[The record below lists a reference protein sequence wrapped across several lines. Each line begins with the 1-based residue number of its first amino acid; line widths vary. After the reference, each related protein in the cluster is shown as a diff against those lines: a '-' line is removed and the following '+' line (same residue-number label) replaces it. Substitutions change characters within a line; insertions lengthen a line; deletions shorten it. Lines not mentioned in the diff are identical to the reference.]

1 MRQLKTKFL
10 FLICILLGT
19 FIKLDLAYSQQ
30 KIEHKL
36 IDALLPAWNIESLTS
51 EEVYVNKSYG
61 RLAGAPDG
69 IGVLQ
74 NNDGLI
80 SVFINHEI
88 SNDHGIIRSH
98 GGRGAFVSEWQFD
111 LKSKKIISRGDLIK
125 KLMLWDYDQ
134 KKFVEA
140 KNGSIN
146 RLCSGDLPHQSAFYD
161 SKSKKGFKD
170 RIFLSGEEDRNGG
183 RAFAHIVSGIDKGTS
198 YELPHLGKFSWENV
212 VAHPKSGKKTIVM
225 GMDDNKDGQVYLY
238 MAEKKSRGNPI
249 ERAGLMNGELFG
261 IEVNENRFKLVELGD
276 VSMLSGSEL
285 ENLGTE
291 KNIARFKRPEDGAWD
306 IRNKNIFYFAT
317 TDKIDGMSEIFQLT
331 FDDINNPRK
340 GGSIISILNAKEI
353 GAQMFDNITVSDN
366 GKILIDE
373 DPGDHEHLASIWEF
387 DPMARKATKLFS
399 VRPEFFQ
406 DQSHANFLTMDEEH
420 SGIIDITHLVT
431 GAPWY
436 KKDERY
442 FLGSLQ
448 IHKKIDDPEL
458 VELGELYLISGP
470 K

>member
-1 MRQLKTKFL
+1 MFRRL
-10 FLICILLGT
+10 FYFIFFSINVSHAYELSSEALIE
-19 FIKLDLAYSQQ
+19 KLHDKWQMTT
-30 KIEHKL
+30 L
-36 IDALLPAWNIESLTS
+36 INMKGNTPPNN
-51 EEVYVNKSYG
+51 Y
-61 RLAGAPDG
+61 RLVGAPDG
-69 IGVLQ
+69 IGAIR
-74 NNDGLI
+74 NKNKEILI
-80 SVFINHEI
+80 YINHEI
-88 SNDHGIIRSH
+88 SNDSGITRLH
-98 GGRGAFVSEWQFD
+98 GGRGSFVSEWILD
-111 LKSKKIISRGDLIK
+111 LKTKKITSGDDLIRK
-125 KLMLWDYDQ
+125 VMLWDRDQ
-134 KKFVEA
+134 KKFADINNV
-140 KNGSIN
+140 NIN
-146 RLCSGDLPHQSAFYD
+146 RLCSGDLPQQSAFYD
-161 SKSKKGFKD
+161 SNSRLGFKD

-238 MAEKKSRGNPI
+238 IGEKKTKGSPI

-261 IEVNENRFKLVELGD
+261 IEVNENRFNLVELGD

-306 IRNKNIFYFAT
+306 IKNKNIFYFAT

-340 GGSIISILNAKEI
+340 GGSIQSILNAKEI

-387 DPMARKATKLFS
+387 DPVARKATKLFS

-442 FLGSLQ
+442 FLGALQ

>member
-1 MRQLKTKFL
+1 MFRRL
-10 FLICILLGT
+10 FYLIFFSINVSHAYELSSEAL
-19 FIKLDLAYSQQ
+19 IEKLHDKWQMTT
-30 KIEHKL
+30 L
-36 IDALLPAWNIESLTS
+36 INMKGNNLTNN
-51 EEVYVNKSYG
+51 Y
-61 RLAGAPDG
+61 RLVGVPDG
-69 IGVLQ
+69 IGAI
-74 NNDGLI
+74 NNKNKKILI
-80 SVFINHEI
+80 YINHEI
-88 SNDHGIIRSH
+88 SNDSGIKRLH
-98 GGRGAFVSEWQFD
+98 GGRGSFVSEWILD
-111 LKSKKIISRGDLIK
+111 LKTKKITSGNDLIK
-125 KLMLWDYDQ
+125 KVMLWDRDQ
-134 KKFVEA
+134 KKFVDI
-140 KNGSIN
+140 NNVNIN
-146 RLCSGDLPHQSAFYD
+146 RLCSGDLPQQSAFYD
-161 SKSKKGFKD
+161 SNSRLGFKD

-238 MAEKKSRGNPI
+238 MGEKKSKGNPI